1 MSHHEEQRLVALLQ
15 GSVESDDSSESSG
28 DEARGARSGG
38 QLFQS
43 PLDLKLEG
51 VGLEDLQ
58 PDMSF
63 GNLVI
68 KSGKANGGLDTEK
81 LLSCRTCGL
90 RHFIFLLYVKQV
102 ACYW

>member
-1 MSHHEEQRLVALLQ
+1 MRRK
-15 GSVESDDSSESSG
+15 GSKV
-28 DEARGARSGG
+28 RWTT
-38 QLFQS
+38 FQS
-43 PLDLKLEG
+43 PLDSKLKG

-63 GNLVI
+63 DNLVI
-68 KSGKANGGLDTEK
+68 KSGKANSGLDTEK

-90 RHFIFLLYVKQV
+90 HHFIFLLHVKQV